1 MREMTYRDA
10 IRETLRDALRQD
22 ERVFLMGEDIGAY
35 GGAYAVTKGLLDEF
49 GERRVKDTPI
59 AESVLA
65 GAGVGAA
72 AAGLRPVVEM
82 MSINFTLLA
91 SDQIINN
98 AAKLLYMSGGQIPV
112 PLIIRMVS
120 GGGSQLAATHSQSL
134 EGWYAQVPGLK
145 VVTPATPYDA
155 RGLLKSAFKDNN
167 PVMFIEHSL
176 LYGLTGP
183 VPEEGYT
190 VPIGSADIKREG
202 KDVTI
207 IAYLRMVHVALE
219 AAEALAGDG
228 IDAEV
233 VDLRSLRPLDMDT
246 VVQSVRRTHKA
257 VMVEEGWKTG
267 GFGAEVAS
275 GIMSQAFDDL
285 DGPVERVA
293 GKEVPMPYNREL
305 EQAAIPTYLDVVQTV
320 KSLL

>member
-49 GERRVKDTPI
+49 GERRVQDTPI

-183 VPEEGYT
+183 VPEEDYT

>member
-1 MREMTYRDA
+1 M
-10 IRETLRDALRQD
+10 
-22 ERVFLMGEDIGAY
+22 
-35 GGAYAVTKGLLDEF
+35 
-49 GERRVKDTPI
+49 
-59 AESVLA
+59 
-65 GAGVGAA
+65 
-72 AAGLRPVVEM
+72 
-82 MSINFTLLA
+82 
-91 SDQIINN
+91 
-98 AAKLLYMSGGQIPV
+98 
-112 PLIIRMVS
+112 
-120 GGGSQLAATHSQSL
+120 
-134 EGWYAQVPGLK
+134 
-145 VVTPATPYDA
+145 TPATPYDA

-183 VPEEGYT
+183 VPEEDYT

>member
-183 VPEEGYT
+183 VPEEDYT